1 MHATNLTTLIEA
13 RRREVAPLLFDR
25 ARAVSAA
32 ELADEAAKLARG
44 LQTLGVRAGDRV
56 AIWMP
61 NVPAWLA
68 LFFACARLGAIA
80 VSVNT
85 RFRSHEVADIV
96 GRSGAKVLAF
106 WPAFKGLDFAGILS
120 RCEASAF
127 ERLESIVV
135 YSEVGDTAPP
145 PVLLGKRVIRYEA
158 LADAAPHQ
166 GEPATGDAGCVI
178 FTTSGTTKAP
188 KFVLHDQRTVIG
200 HGADVARGFALDASS
215 IMFLAPPLCGV
226 FGFCCAMAAL
236 VSGRPL
242 VMRPVWDAELSAA
255 DIAAFGVTHLNAS
268 DDAVQ
273 QLLEQSR
280 AEIPY
285 PSVRFIGYAAFNPAL
300 GDLVDRAGARGLRLV
315 GLYGTSEIQA
325 LFARQPEHAPAS
337 ERMQGGGFP
346 VSREARVRV
355 RDPDTGRVLAHG
367 EAGELEFFAPGS
379 RMLEYF
385 GNPEATAAAIT
396 PDGWY
401 RSGDLGTT
409 SADGR
414 FTYVARMG
422 DSLRLGGFLVSPA
435 EIEEVVQQVPGV
447 DGCQVVGVTHEGQ
460 PRAIAFVTLKP
471 GGRLDER
478 AALSHV
484 GARLARYK
492 VPARVFALDAFPVT
506 TGSNGT
512 KIQKG
517 RLREMA
523 AERLS
528 A

>member
-1 MHATNLTTLIEA
+1 MHATNLTALIEA
-13 RRREVAPLLFDR
+13 RRRGTAPVLFDR
-25 ARAVSAA
+25 ARAVHASA
-32 ELADEAAKLARG
+32 LADEAAKLARG

-61 NVPAWLA
+61 NATAWLA
-68 LFFACARLGAIA
+68 LFLACARLGAIA

-106 WPAFKGLDFAGILS
+106 WPAFKGIDFAGILAQ
-120 RCEASAF
+120 CDTAAF

-135 YSEVGDTAPP
+135 YEEPGDPDPP
-145 PVLLGKRVIRYEA
+145 SALLGRRVAHYA
-158 LADAAPHQ
+158 TLAACAPHQ
-166 GEPATGDAGCVI
+166 GESAGGDAGCVI

-188 KFVLHDQRTVIG
+188 KFVLHDQRTVIS
-200 HGADVARGFALDASS
+200 HAADVASGFGLDAGSA
-215 IMFLAPPLCGV
+215 MFLAPPLCGV

-236 VSGRPL
+236 VAGRPL
-242 VMRPVWDAELSAA
+242 VMRPAWNAAEAAA
-255 DIAAFGVTHLNAS
+255 DISTFGVTHLNAS
-268 DDAVQ
+268 DDAVH
-273 QLLEQSR
+273 QLLAQSD
-280 AEIPY
+280 APV
-285 PSVRFIGYAAFNPAL
+285 PFPTVRFIGYAAFNPAL
-300 GDLVDRAGARGLRLV
+300 ADLVERAGARGLKLV

-325 LFARQPEHAPAS
+325 LFARQPEDAPAI
-337 ERMQGGGFP
+337 ERMQGGGRP
-346 VSREARVRV
+346 VSAEARVRV

-367 EAGELEFFAPGS
+367 EAGELEFLAPRS
-379 RMLEYF
+379 RMVEYF

-447 DGCQVVGVTHEGQ
+447 DGCQVIGATHEGQ
-460 PRAIAFVTLKP
+460 SRAVAFVTLAP
-471 GGRLDER
+471 GAVLDEV
-478 AALSHV
+478 AALAHV
-484 GARLARYK
+484 GSRLARYK
-492 VPARVFALDAFPVT
+492 VPARVFPLEAFPVT
-506 TGSNGT
+506 QGANGV
-512 KIQKG
+512 KIQKAK
-517 RLREMA
+517 LREMA
-523 AERLS
+523 QERLRG
-528 A
+528 